1 MQIDPSVSG
10 RGLVTTCGTTADHKF
25 PRCQKFHGGRSRLA
39 QTVCSPRALLWR
51 STMSRSCQNRRR
63 AAARTATN
71 QDASCAVHAAAM
83 PTEGPV
89 PSTTDPKTSRSSAA
103 PGDTPAATPVA
114 IGVGIDTSR
123 YGHHAIFLDAD
134 LQPAAPELKFVESA
148 QGYQQL
154 QSRLAALRH
163 SLEKIPYLPHEHI
176 ARLREQA

>member
-71 QDASCAVHAAAM
+71 QDAGSAVYSASM
-83 PTEGPV
+83 PTAGTV
-89 PSTTDPKTSRSSAA
+89 PSTTDTRTNLSSATL
-103 PGDTPAATPVA
+103 GDTPAATPLA

-123 YGHHAIFLDAD
+123 YVHHAIFLVFV
-134 LQPAAPELKFVESA
+134 LMRHAP
-148 QGYQQL
+148 
-154 QSRLAALRH
+154 
-163 SLEKIPYLPHEHI
+163 
-176 ARLREQA
+176 